1 MRLREFVTPAELAS
15 LSHIQELALRR
26 LPKRRTRK
34 PPFAAA
40 PKPLPKQ
47 KPAKAA
53 PQTAKP
59 YQPIKGVKSLPPTT
73 LAVATKALQR
83 PEPLKPP
90 PQAAKI
96 PASMQPLPSG
106 QIAMIQSKTDPVAQK
121 IAQQERG

>member
-26 LPKRRTRK
+26 LPKRRVRK
-34 PPFAAA
+34 PPYAAA
-40 PKPLPKQ
+40 PKPLPKP

-59 YQPIKGVKSLPPTT
+59 YQPIKGVKSLPATT

-83 PEPLKPP
+83 PQPLNPP
-90 PQAAKI
+90 PQSAKI
-96 PASMQPLPSG
+96 PISKKELSG
-106 QIAMIQSKTDPVAQK
+106 SEVAAIQSQTK
-121 IAQQERG
+121 IE